1 MQVDNTHHLIAQ
13 KIKPSNECSVAT
25 DGRASAWS
33 PNKDAAQYWHTWM
46 LLLMLS
52 DKESDTCSLC
62 LQLCKSLSC
71 TARTGLRARI
81 KTGLR
86 APNEHTMVGLHGN
99 RFSCLKLC
107 TKTTNELHSLALKR
121 KLDRLTTNG
130 FARPASLPTDKP
142 SEDVRPT
149 ECKRPKL
156 L

>member
-1 MQVDNTHHLIAQ
+1 MFGCHSRSSQCMDT
-13 KIKPSNECSVAT
+13 S
-25 DGRASAWS
+25 
-33 PNKDAAQYWHTWM
+33 KDAAQYWHTWM

-71 TARTGLRARI
+71 TARTGLRTPI
-81 KTGLR
+81 KTPR
-86 APNEHTMVGLHGN
+86 TPNEHTMVGLHGK